1 MKTLMTAVALTFA
14 SFTSLAASVSFPES
28 IDVTGV
34 NGKSQFSNHQI
45 ELTKGDNL
53 IELKYYDIF
62 EANADDSGAWVKSQP
77 LYLLMNADNQDQYQ
91 AFTPKIDT
99 EEEAYD
105 FIENPV
111 LTLTNTAGKEKEVAL
126 LTHHQLMA
134 KLLFAKQ

>member
-1 MKTLMTAVALTFA
+1 MKTLITAVALTFA

-34 NGKSQFSNHQI
+34 NGKSQLNNHQI
-45 ELTKGDNL
+45 ELTKGENL

-77 LYLLMNADNQDQYQ
+77 LYLLISSENQEQYNAL
-91 AFTPKIDT
+91 TPRIDT

-105 FIENPV
+105 FINNPV
-111 LTLTNTAGKEKEVAL
+111 LTLKNTAGKEKEVAL

-134 KLLFAKQ
+134 KLLLAKQ